1 MNKEQIISLAESMG
15 FDLEYDRFYDKL
27 HPADA
32 YPYPAH
38 MVFVHKDNPRGEKVT
53 KWVWYKDETDEENIA
68 NGKIVMNFINQAV

>member
-15 FDLEYDRFYDKL
+15 FDLEYDRFYEKL

-38 MVFVHKDNPRGEKVT
+38 MIFVHKNDPGEKKSPSGCGT
-53 KWVWYKDETDEENIA
+53 RKKLTR
-68 NGKIVMNFINQAV
+68 KT